1 MFTILTDSV
10 LSVIFPNKC
19 TACGLGVESHAD
31 GTACADCWAA
41 TRIFDGSEGLC
52 EKCGVLLSEGRVG
65 VYQLCGDCATHH
77 YDRAFA
83 IGIYEKALAVAVVSL
98 KKDPHISAR
107 LRDAIVCAFSM
118 RPAFPFTSIIPIPLS
133 KKRIHE
139 RGHNQAAAIANVV
152 GESLGCPVDEYSVER
167 TTHTPMHRG
176 LMDRKARET
185 SVKKSFNVVRP
196 KLIARQNILLVDDV
210 FTTGSTVSSCAA
222 ALKKAG
228 AGNVTV
234 FTLARAVKRF

>member
-19 TACGLGVESHAD
+19 AACGLGIESHAD

-41 TRIFDGSEGLC
+41 TRIFDGPEGLC
-52 EKCGVLLSEGRVG
+52 EKCGALLSDRPVG

-83 IGIYEKALAVAVVSL
+83 IGIYEKALSAAVVSL

-107 LRDAIVCAFSM
+107 LRDAIVCAFSL
-118 RPAFPFTSIIPIPLS
+118 RPVVPFISIIPIPLS

-139 RGHNQAAAIANVV
+139 RGHNQAAAIAKIV
-152 GESLGCPVDEYSVER
+152 SDRLGCAVDEYSVER

-176 LMDRKARET
+176 LMDRKSREA
-185 SVKKSFNVVRP
+185 SVKKAFKVVRP
-196 KLIARQNILLVDDV
+196 KLITGQNVLLVDDV

-222 ALKKAG
+222 ALKEAG
-228 AGNVTV
+228 AEDVTV